1 MLRLKKSFFKTQIFN
16 QNNYFFNKSMPKE
29 DLLTMNGV
37 VMEVLP
43 NTIFKVELENGH
55 MIIAHASGKIR
66 KNKIRILKG
75 DKVEVE
81 MTTYDLTKGRIVRR
95 NV

>member
-1 MLRLKKSFFKTQIFN
+1 
-16 QNNYFFNKSMPKE
+16 MPKE
-29 DLLTMNGV
+29 DLLSMNGIV
-37 VMEVLP
+37 LEVFP
-43 NTIFKVELENGH
+43 NTIFRVELENGH
-55 MIIAHASGKIR
+55 SIIAHASGKIR

-81 MTTYDLTKGRIVRR
+81 MSTYDLTKGRIVRR

>member
-1 MLRLKKSFFKTQIFN
+1 MT
-16 QNNYFFNKSMPKE
+16 KE

-37 VMEVLP
+37 ITEVMP
-43 NTIFKVELENGH
+43 NTIFRVELENGH
-55 MIIAHASGKIR
+55 QIIAHASGKIR

-75 DKVEVE
+75 DKVEIE

>member
-1 MLRLKKSFFKTQIFN
+1 
-16 QNNYFFNKSMPKE
+16 MPKE

-37 VMEVLP
+37 VLEVLP
-43 NTIFKVELENGH
+43 NTIFRVELENGLT
-55 MIIAHASGKIR
+55 ITAHASGKIR

-75 DKVEVE
+75 DKVEIE
-81 MTTYDLTKGRIVRR
+81 MTMYDLSKGRIVRR

>member
-1 MLRLKKSFFKTQIFN
+1 MS
-16 QNNYFFNKSMPKE
+16 KE
-29 DLLTMNGV
+29 DLLTMNGIIT
-37 VMEVLP
+37 EVLP
-43 NTIFKVELENGH
+43 NTIFRVELENGH
-55 MIIAHASGKIR
+55 FIIAHASGKIR

-81 MTTYDLTKGRIVRR
+81 MTTYDLNKGRIVRR

>member
-1 MLRLKKSFFKTQIFN
+1 MSSKV
-16 QNNYFFNKSMPKE
+16 
-29 DLLTMNGV
+29 DLLTMNGIV
-37 VMEVLP
+37 TEVLP
-43 NTIFKVELENGH
+43 NTIFRVKLENSH
-55 MIIAHASGKIR
+55 EIIAYASGKIR

-81 MTTYDLTKGRIVRR
+81 MSTYDLSKGRIVRR

>member
-1 MLRLKKSFFKTQIFN
+1 MS
-16 QNNYFFNKSMPKE
+16 KE

-37 VMEVLP
+37 VVEVLP
-43 NTIFKVELENGH
+43 NTIFRVELENGH

-66 KNKIRILKG
+66 KNKIRVLKG
-75 DKVEVE
+75 DNVEVE
-81 MTTYDLTKGRIVRR
+81 MTTYDLTKGRITRR

>member
-1 MLRLKKSFFKTQIFN
+1 
-16 QNNYFFNKSMPKE
+16 MPKE
-29 DLLTMNGV
+29 DLLTMNGIV
-37 VMEVLP
+37 VEVLP
-43 NTIFKVELENGH
+43 NTIFRVELDENH
-55 MIIAHASGKIR
+55 HIIIAHASGKIR

>member
-1 MLRLKKSFFKTQIFN
+1 
-16 QNNYFFNKSMPKE
+16 MPKE
-29 DLLTMNGV
+29 DLLTMNGIV
-37 VMEVLP
+37 VEVLP
-43 NTIFKVELENGH
+43 NTIFRVELDENH
-55 MIIAHASGKIR
+55 LIIIAHASGKIR

-95 NV
+95 VV

>member
-1 MLRLKKSFFKTQIFN
+1 MNCYFLFSIPQFIHHPTQRKQQCAFEFF
-16 QNNYFFNKSMPKE
+16 
-29 DLLTMNGV
+29 
-37 VMEVLP
+37 
-43 NTIFKVELENGH
+43 
-55 MIIAHASGKIR
+55 IR
-66 KNKIRILKG
+66 KNKIRVLKG

>member
-1 MLRLKKSFFKTQIFN
+1 
-16 QNNYFFNKSMPKE
+16 MPKE

-37 VMEVLP
+37 VLEVLP
-43 NTIFKVELENGH
+43 NTIFRVELDENH
-55 MIIAHASGKIR
+55 HIIIAHASGKIR